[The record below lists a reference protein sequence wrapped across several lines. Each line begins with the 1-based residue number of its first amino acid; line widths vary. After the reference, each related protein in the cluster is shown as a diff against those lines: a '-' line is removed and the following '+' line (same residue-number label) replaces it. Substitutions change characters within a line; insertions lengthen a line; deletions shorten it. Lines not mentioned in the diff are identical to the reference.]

1 MEQHEAF
8 LSNPKQ
14 FDFGSD
20 ATKVINR
27 RFEVPGLY
35 YMANACGWLAGTVF
49 RGCFISSV

>member
-14 FDFGSD
+14 FYFGGD

-27 RFEVPGLY
+27 
-35 YMANACGWLAGTVF
+35 
-49 RGCFISSV
+49 